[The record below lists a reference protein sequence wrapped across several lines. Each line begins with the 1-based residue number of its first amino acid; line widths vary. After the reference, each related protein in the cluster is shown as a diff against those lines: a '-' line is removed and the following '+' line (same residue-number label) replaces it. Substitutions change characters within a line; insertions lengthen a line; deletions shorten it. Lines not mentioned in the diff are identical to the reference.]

1 MHANC
6 ILDILYKHITFN
18 LYIFILLPILNTC
31 IQFGL
36 LLQCIPSWHLN
47 WWSRYVLYNLIA
59 NHVHVLYSKNS
70 LVQLC
75 VLNNSKDGLSLHV
88 VSAVQD
94 NCVDSKLLKL
104 ACEDRLPIHELAGEC
119 FL

>member
-1 MHANC
+1 M
-6 ILDILYKHITFN
+6 
-18 LYIFILLPILNTC
+18 
-31 IQFGL
+31 
-36 LLQCIPSWHLN
+36 HLN

-70 LVQLC
+70 LVHLC
-75 VLNNSKDGLSLHV
+75 VLNNSNDGISLHV

-94 NCVDSKLLKL
+94 NSVYSKLLKL
-104 ACEDRLPIHELAGEC
+104 ASEDRVPTLELAGEC